1 MTPADT
7 YRIRAAQLMAS
18 ARFGRTPAQRLEVER
33 LAASYRRLAEQA
45 DRNSEIDV
53 VYDTQLVSPQQPP
66 VQRPRHL
73 DELGEERATC
83 IYAVHRFT
91 MTPPEVRPRPETRR
105 TALVL
110 PAIFGVLF
118 LIIFALIGL
127 AS

>member
-45 DRNSEIDV
+45 DRNSKIDV
-53 VYDTQLVSPQQPP
+53 VFDTQLVPPQQPP

-73 DELGEERATC
+73 DEGGELRAAC
-83 IYAVHRFT
+83 IYVVHRFT
-91 MTPPEVRPRPETRR
+91 MTPPEIRPRPETRR
-105 TALVL
+105 MALVL
-110 PAIFGVLF
+110 PAIFV

>member
-18 ARFGRTPAQRLEVER
+18 SRFGRTPAQRLEVER

-53 VYDTQLVSPQQPP
+53 VYETQLVPRPQPQ
-66 VQRPRHL
+66 VKRLRHL
-73 DELGEERATC
+73 DEWGEERAAC
-83 IYAVHRFT
+83 IYTVHRFT
-91 MTPPEVRPRPETRR
+91 MPPEIRPRPETRR
-105 TALVL
+105 MALVL